1 MSTIRRAARTSFNLI
16 MAFVLA
22 ASLGLT
28 GGLASTTRAWADDA
42 TPSSDDVAEPR
53 ATAAPAADDAA
64 AAPEAVND
72 TSEALNY
79 FDDAAYQD
87 FGLDI
92 SQTPTDFNS
101 DTSDDPLAGFESYE
115 PQNLYVSYMN
125 RDDDHKN
132 KGLFAVA
139 DSLND
144 LETSDLS
151 LDGML
156 SNTYGG
162 TSDIDASDWRF
173 FQYDTSD
180 ACAVP
185 YGDENLVAIDN
196 LYTGTYMRQF
206 NTDDRVSSQEIRL
219 ERFTD
224 GKTELLAKAYSTLG
238 YWDYFQ
244 PMDGIDQN
252 GSLGLTA
259 MASGDF
265 DGSGDAQLAVYVPEL
280 LFPRI
285 TIYKYDG
292 TSELKKTQEIQLKD
306 LGWNTFGYPDFQD
319 WRMPILNLTT
329 FPHDGYDDLVINAC
343 LPRTKSNG
351 IGNADQNSVMRIFS
365 KFSGGQ
371 TDAMREVFKYD
382 PNFGSYRMR
391 FVSAIPTDLN
401 DNGVPELVMAGHY
414 NSYSKNDP
422 LGTMDSSTNLVQM
435 ITYDKN
441 DKGDY
446 KYQNVWDSPK
456 RVDAISDIDVDNI
469 MCEPAALAS
478 GKYLREQNNAL
489 FLEGYVFLLSSS
501 STAAGGEADL
511 FKGGDFSEQF
521 HMTDLSGSNI
531 FIKKAVSGNFAKNVA
546 GTEQL
551 IVQAGTEGSGHNETV
566 SYDVRWVYQEGK
578 QVGTKLKQFDTDLEF
593 LHNRT
598 SHDDGTF
605 LALCGVEA
613 NTDNAYKFKLKSKSY
628 GWSAPEPLAV
638 LGSVPYWGELVGTD
652 GYNVGTTSFGMSMGT
667 ASGEGVNWRV
677 GANFNLSV
685 EVMFGAGFLGSGV
698 TAGGGLD
705 FGLAGELM
713 QNYYNEHEVTHEL
726 NYAENAGRD
735 MVVCYATPTVV
746 YEYEVWIPEFTANQE
761 YCDAYNANLPDG
773 VQAIHVGDTMGGCTT
788 TQKIVNTYD
797 SVMNIMPL
805 DEYNAAA
812 INHRSN
818 DIQPL
823 EKDQLFSHVSGDPT
837 TYDQTKEQI
846 PNVVQDDLMET
857 SAFIPVQTRGD
868 ATLGATVTIG
878 DESDKETGFDIAM
891 NGGFS
896 LGIDAK
902 TSLVVKMDAS
912 LRGGLDFSVGRSA
925 NHINSKTKGQTFSTQ
940 LPQLPHNDAYKNY
953 EHRVQ
958 MAVWRTKQANQPY
971 VVGYL
976 VDGIDA
982 NKAPKSLP
990 RYPVAYSTSEDEIVW
1005 AWSNDTTRKAGAY
1018 GIALP
1023 ESSGGWKVPSSNVVD
1038 GNENMFSIDKLPAG
1052 QEQKIRF
1059 QAYDDANKT
1068 NPSALGRELTGST
1081 LSARAPEINTQPKSV
1096 SVPLGG
1102 TATFSVDAT
1111 SRRGEKLDYQW
1122 YRLNTADSLY
1132 YDEWKPIPEA
1142 TKSTLTISNVTQG
1155 DINTLYYVDVSD
1167 QTLEGL
1173 TVPST
1178 HSRPAQ
1184 IILETK
1190 TTALSNDDATATSSD
1205 DDATSDA
1212 PSSDDASTAPS
1223 SDDATA
1229 APSDADATNA
1239 APSSNDASTTLSND
1253 DANAAPSSND
1263 ANVTPSN
1270 DNTSATD
1277 LVVPN
1282 IELLSFEQDD
1292 GTPASIHGDEIF
1304 LKDGTTGE
1312 LKIQVTG
1319 SAGKD
1324 LTYPLGTLTAWVY
1337 YKAHPDDTKLTKA
1350 QKHLGYGVVHD
1361 KNKSTATW
1369 KFNAADA
1376 EHWGDVG
1383 PMVYQIELSFEPDQQ
1398 GRQWWTGASTR
1409 IIINYGT
1416 VELDRKAHYLALDTD
1431 GVLPGLDEQDATPS
1445 DGAYKVAV
1453 TKNTKLPDLT
1463 PQMVGAQFDG
1473 WYLDTDFTT
1482 PLSFPFAPLTPGET
1496 TTLHGKW
1503 LQDEYNITYDL
1514 DGGTDPGNPAV
1525 LTNDSATVTLKDP
1538 TRLGYAFEGWYEVD
1552 GSGTV
1557 ATEPTTYIPRGLT
1570 HDLELQAMW
1579 SIIEYPIYYSAF
1591 EGTNPKD
1598 NPHSYTVEDEVTIQ
1612 APLFEGAITGTNA
1625 WYADSLFSTKAATTI
1640 PKGSTGS
1647 VVLYGRADY
1656 PEPNPQPEPG
1666 PGPEVNPTTP
1676 TGGNGNG
1683 TALVS
1688 TGDATLPGIVTLASL
1703 LLLAFVAAGT
1713 AAHRRRS

>member
-1 MSTIRRAARTSFNLI
+1 MSTIRHAARTSFNLV
-16 MAFVLA
+16 MALVLA
-22 ASLGLT
+22 VSLGLT
-28 GGLASTTRAWADDA
+28 GGLAPTARAWADADA
-42 TPSSDDVAEPR
+42 
-53 ATAAPAADDAA
+53 AAQGADADAA
-64 AAPEAVND
+64 AAPEAAND

-125 RDDDHKN
+125 RDNDHKN

-139 DSLND
+139 DSLDD

-206 NTDDRVSSQEIRL
+206 NTDERVSSQEIRL

-238 YWDYFQ
+238 YWDHFQ

-306 LGWNTFGYPDFQD
+306 LGWNTFGYPDFED

-365 KFSGGQ
+365 RFSGGQ

-391 FVSAIPTDLN
+391 FVSALATDLN

-456 RVDAISDIDVDNI
+456 KVDAISDIDVNNI

-531 FIKKAVSGNFAKNVA
+531 FIKKAVSGNFAKNAA

-613 NTDNAYKFKLKSKSY
+613 NTNNAYKFKLKSKSY
-628 GWSAPEPLAV
+628 GWSAPEPIAV

-652 GYNVGTTSFGMSMGT
+652 DYNVGTTSFGLSMGT

-685 EVMFGAGFLGSGV
+685 EAMFGVGFLGSGI
-698 TAGGGLD
+698 TAGGGFD

-713 QNYYNEHEVTHEL
+713 QNFYNEHEVTHEL
-726 NYAENAGRD
+726 NYSENAGRD
-735 MVVCYATPTVV
+735 MVVCSATPTVV

-761 YCDAYNANLPDG
+761 YCDLYNANVPNG
-773 VQAIHVGDTMGGCTT
+773 GKTINVGDTMGGCNT

-805 DEYNAAA
+805 DEYNKAATRHA
-812 INHRSN
+812 SN

-823 EKDQLFSHVSGDPT
+823 DKDQLFSHVSGDPT

-857 SAFIPVQTRGD
+857 SAFIPVQTRGG
-868 ATLGATVTIG
+868 ATLGASVTIN
-878 DESDKETGFDIAM
+878 DKSDKETGFDIAM

-896 LGIDAK
+896 LGIAAT
-902 TSLVVKMDAS
+902 TSLVVKMNAN
-912 LRGGLDFSVGRSA
+912 LQGGLDFSVGRSA
-925 NHINSKTKGQTFSTQ
+925 NHIDSKTKGQTFSTQ
-940 LPQLPHNDAYKNY
+940 LPQLPNDDAYKNY

-982 NKAPKSLP
+982 SKAPKSLP

-1005 AWSNDTTRKAGAY
+1005 AWSNDTTRPVGKNGAY

-1023 ESSGGWKVPSSNVVD
+1023 KSNGTGWTVPSDNVV
-1038 GNENMFSIDKLPAG
+1038 GGQTNMFSTLGLSAG
-1052 QEQKIRF
+1052 QSQSIRF
-1059 QAYDDANKT
+1059 QAYDDMNKT
-1068 NPSALGRELTGST
+1068 NPSAFGRELTGST
-1081 LSARAPEINTQPKSV
+1081 LSANAPKINTQPKGV

-1102 TATFSVDAT
+1102 TATFSVEAE
-1111 SRRGEKLDYQW
+1111 SQRGSKLDYKW
-1122 YRLNTADSLY
+1122 YRLNMADSLY
-1132 YDEWKPIPEA
+1132 YDEWEEIPNE
-1142 TKSTLTISNVTQG
+1142 TKSTLTISNVTQD
-1155 DINTLYYVDVSD
+1155 DINTLYYVEVSD
-1167 QTLEGL
+1167 QTPEGL
-1173 TVPST
+1173 DVPTTS
-1178 HSRPAQ
+1178 SKPVQ
-1184 IILETK
+1184 IILDTQ
-1190 TTALSNDDATATSSD
+1190 TTALSNDDVNAAPSGD
-1205 DDATSDA
+1205 DVSA
-1212 PSSDDASTAPS
+1212 PSSDDN
-1223 SDDATA
+1223 ATA
-1229 APSDADATNA
+1229 APSGADAPNALSSNDDANANATPSNNDTNA
-1239 APSSNDASTTLSND
+1239 APSGDG
-1253 DANAAPSSND
+1253 ANAAPSSND

-1270 DNTSATD
+1270 DNTSAAD

-1324 LTYPLGTLTAWVY
+1324 LPYPNGTLTAWVY
-1337 YKAHPDDTKLTKA
+1337 YKAHPDDTELTRA
-1350 QKHLGYGVVHD
+1350 QKHLGYGVVYD

-1369 KFNAADA
+1369 KFDAADA
-1376 EHWGDVG
+1376 EHWGGVG
-1383 PMVYQIELSFEPDQQ
+1383 PTVYQIEISFGPDQQ
-1398 GRQWWTGASTR
+1398 GEQFWTGASAR
-1409 IIINYGT
+1409 FIINYGT

-1431 GVLPGLDEQDATPS
+1431 GVLPGLDEQDATS
-1445 DGAYKVAV
+1445 NDGAYKVAV

-1463 PQMVGAQFDG
+1463 PQMVGARFDG
-1473 WYLDTDFTT
+1473 WYLDADFTT

-1552 GSGTV
+1552 DSGTV

-1570 HDLELQAMW
+1570 HDLELHAKW

-1656 PEPNPQPEPG
+1656 PNPSPQPEPG
-1666 PGPEVNPTTP
+1666 PGPEVNPTKP
-1676 TGGNGNG
+1676 AGGNGNG

-1703 LLLAFVAAGT
+1703 LLLALVAAGT